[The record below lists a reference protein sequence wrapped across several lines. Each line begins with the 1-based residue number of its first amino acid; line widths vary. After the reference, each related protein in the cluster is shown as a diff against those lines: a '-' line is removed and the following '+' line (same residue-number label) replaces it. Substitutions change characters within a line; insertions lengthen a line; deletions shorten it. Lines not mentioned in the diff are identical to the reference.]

1 MTTRRKILFSCL
13 FAYLLLDAYQAIA
26 VSMDYLKMFNNS
38 HGKLTPNG
46 QEAWNIF
53 YSMQLAGPNNK
64 IWMYFIIYNLFFDTC
79 RLCIETFIFI
89 FVI

>member
-1 MTTRRKILFSCL
+1 MIESYNKRVSLF
-13 FAYLLLDAYQAIA
+13 LLQ
-26 VSMDYLKMFNNS
+26 
-38 HGKLTPNG
+38 
-46 QEAWNIF
+46 
-53 YSMQLAGPNNK
+53 